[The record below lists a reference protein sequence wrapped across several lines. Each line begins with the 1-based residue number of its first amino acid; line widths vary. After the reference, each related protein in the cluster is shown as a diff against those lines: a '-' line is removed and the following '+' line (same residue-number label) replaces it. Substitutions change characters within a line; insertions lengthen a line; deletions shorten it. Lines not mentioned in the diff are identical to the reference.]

1 MARTT
6 LREELEML
14 RQEVEELKR
23 LQSRS
28 PVEESGPASA
38 EALFWEK
45 LEQAGEKA
53 GELRDELKD
62 QLHELAGELKEEYDN
77 LSPAAA
83 VLLFALGA
91 LFGRS
96 LASK

>member
-1 MARTT
+1 MTI
-6 LREELEML
+6 REELEML

-23 LQSRS
+23 RQSRQ
-28 PVEESGPASA
+28 EETVSAGP
-38 EALFWEK
+38 EELFWQR

-53 GELRDELKD
+53 GELKDEVKE
-62 QLHELAGELKEEYDN
+62 QLHELAEQLKDEYES

-91 LFGRS
+91 MFGRS